1 MKGGLTL
8 EFIEIRDK
16 GTMAIM
22 IDNCPYIDLNKT
34 FDCGQCFR
42 IEPVSIFGNK
52 VEYGGVVFD
61 KFVVFAQN
69 HPNELIIYN
78 YGFAHIDI
86 WKKFFNLNDDYEKR
100 HEEIL
105 KAVPNQHMK
114 SAIEYGKGI
123 RLLRQSLWE
132 TIISFIIS
140 QNNNIPRIKK
150 IIESLC
156 FEYGRKTTFK
166 GKEYYTFPD
175 SRVLLLAGKDHI
187 AQKTKMGFRA
197 DYVIEASKAFDL
209 LFKLKLESRKTYKEA
224 LDILLEI
231 KGIGPKVA
239 SCITLFSLGL
249 GESFP
254 IDVHMKRTLDKYF
267 DGSIDLCALGDNA
280 GLAQQYLFY
289 YEKYNQS
296 T

>member
-1 MKGGLTL
+1 M
-8 EFIEIRDK
+8 EFVEIRDL
-16 GTMAIM
+16 GTKAIM

-42 IEPVSIFGNK
+42 FEPVSIFGNK
-52 VEYGGVVFD
+52 VEFGGVVFNQY
-61 KFVVFAQN
+61 VVFAQN

-86 WKKFFNLNDDYEKR
+86 WKKFFNLDDDYDKR

-105 KAVPNQHMK
+105 NAVPNEHMK
-114 SAIEYGKGI
+114 KAIEYGRGI
-123 RLLRQSLWE
+123 RLLKQPLWE
-132 TIISFIIS
+132 CLISFIIS

-156 FEYGRKTTFK
+156 HSYGRKTDFK
-166 GKEYYTFPD
+166 GNDYYTFPD
-175 SRVLLLAGKDHI
+175 NNALLCAGAKDI
-187 AQKTKMGFRA
+187 AEKTKMGFRA
-197 DYVIEASKAFDL
+197 DYVIEASRTFDL
-209 LFKLKLESRKTYKEA
+209 PWKLRLENARSYKEA
-224 LDILLEI
+224 LDILMSVR
-231 KGIGPKVA
+231 GIGPKVA
-239 SCITLFSLGL
+239 SCIALFSIGL

-267 DGSIDLCALGDNA
+267 DGEIDLKALGDNA

>member
-1 MKGGLTL
+1 M

-16 GTMAIM
+16 GTKAIM

-42 IEPVSIFGNK
+42 FEPVSIFGNS

-61 KFVVFAQN
+61 KYVVFAQN

-86 WKKFFNLNDDYEKR
+86 WKNFFNLCDDYEKR
-100 HEEIL
+100 HQEIL
-105 KAVPNQHMK
+105 KAVPSEHMK
-114 SAIEYGKGI
+114 NAIEFGRGI
-123 RLLRQSLWE
+123 RLLRQPLWE
-132 TIISFIIS
+132 CLISFIIS

-156 FEYGRKTTFK
+156 ASYGRKIDFK
-166 GKEYYTFPD
+166 KKNYYTFPEGD
-175 SRVLLLAGKDHI
+175 VLLLSGKADI
-187 AQKTKMGFRA
+187 AEKTRMGFRA
-197 DYVIEASKAFDL
+197 DYVIEASKVFDL
-209 LFKLKLESRKTYKEA
+209 TWKLNLESTKSYKEA
-224 LDILLEI
+224 LDILMSI

-239 SCITLFSLGL
+239 SCITLFSLGI

-267 DGSIDLCALGDNA
+267 DGKIDLDALGDNA

>member
-1 MKGGLTL
+1 
-8 EFIEIRDK
+8 
-16 GTMAIM
+16 
-22 IDNCPYIDLNKT
+22 
-34 FDCGQCFR
+34 
-42 IEPVSIFGNK
+42 
-52 VEYGGVVFD
+52 
-61 KFVVFAQN
+61 
-69 HPNELIIYN
+69 
-78 YGFAHIDI
+78 
-86 WKKFFNLNDDYEKR
+86 
-100 HEEIL
+100 
-105 KAVPNQHMK
+105 
-114 SAIEYGKGI
+114 
-123 RLLRQSLWE
+123 
-132 TIISFIIS
+132 
-140 QNNNIPRIKK
+140 
-150 IIESLC
+150 
-156 FEYGRKTTFK
+156 
-166 GKEYYTFPD
+166 
-175 SRVLLLAGKDHI
+175 
-187 AQKTKMGFRA
+187 MGFRA

>member
-1 MKGGLTL
+1 M

-16 GTMAIM
+16 GTKAIM

-42 IEPVSIFGNK
+42 FEPVSIFGNS

-61 KFVVFAQN
+61 KYVVFAQN

-86 WKKFFNLNDDYEKR
+86 WKNFFNLCDDYEKK
-100 HEEIL
+100 HQEIL
-105 KAVPNQHMK
+105 KAVPSEHMK
-114 SAIEYGKGI
+114 NAIEFGRGI
-123 RLLRQSLWE
+123 RLLRQPLWE
-132 TIISFIIS
+132 CLISFIIS

-156 FEYGRKTTFK
+156 ASYGRKIDFK
-166 GKEYYTFPD
+166 GKNYYTFPSGD
-175 SRVLLLAGKDHI
+175 VLLLSGKADI
-187 AQKTKMGFRA
+187 AEKTRMGFRA
-197 DYVIEASKAFDL
+197 DYVIEASKVFDL
-209 LFKLKLESRKTYKEA
+209 TWKINLESKKSYKEA
-224 LDILLEI
+224 LDILMSI

-239 SCITLFSLGL
+239 SCITLFSLGI

-267 DGSIDLCALGDNA
+267 DGKIDLDALGVNA